1 MGTNDYFQVTNSQLP
16 DTDAGGNVDD
26 EGDELPS
33 SRTGHGL
40 QCKGE
45 A

>member
-1 MGTNDYFQVTNSQLP
+1 MGINDYFQVTNSQLP
-16 DTDAGGNVDD
+16 DTDAGGDVDD
-26 EGDELPS
+26 EGDELLG
-33 SRTGHGL
+33 SRTGHEL